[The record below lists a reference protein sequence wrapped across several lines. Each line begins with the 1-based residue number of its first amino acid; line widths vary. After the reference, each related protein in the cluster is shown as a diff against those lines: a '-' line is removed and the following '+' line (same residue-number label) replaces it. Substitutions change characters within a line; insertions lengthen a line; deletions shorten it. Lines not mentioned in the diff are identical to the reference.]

1 MTNKNKKILKKWKLK
16 NKLSTNFFKI
26 EDIKTQSFILNL
38 FLNNSNTEILE
49 TVNRFIKTKI

>member
-16 NKLSTNFFKI
+16 SKLSTNFFKI

>member
-26 EDIKTQSFILNL
+26 DDVKTQSFILNL
-38 FLNNSNTEILE
+38 FLHNSNNEILE